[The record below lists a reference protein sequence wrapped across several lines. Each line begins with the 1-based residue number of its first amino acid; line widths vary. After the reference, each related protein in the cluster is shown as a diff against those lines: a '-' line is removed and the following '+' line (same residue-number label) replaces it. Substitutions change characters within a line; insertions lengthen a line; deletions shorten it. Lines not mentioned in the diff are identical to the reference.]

1 MGKVLVDF
9 ISKCQ
14 PIIGPHL
21 EWMCLYL
28 ASMRISNLHHEEDSV
43 EDDKGH
49 DKVLEGGADHHP
61 PQLVLE
67 AVPLPRHVALKRLG
81 INRKIDACFL
91 KGKYTRINCLEAN
104 NQQMSYLYY
113 AIQHGTNLK

>member
-28 ASMRISNLHHEEDSV
+28 ASMRITNLHHEEDSV

-81 INRKIDACFL
+81 INRKINACFL

-104 NQQMSYLYY
+104 NQQMSYLYN